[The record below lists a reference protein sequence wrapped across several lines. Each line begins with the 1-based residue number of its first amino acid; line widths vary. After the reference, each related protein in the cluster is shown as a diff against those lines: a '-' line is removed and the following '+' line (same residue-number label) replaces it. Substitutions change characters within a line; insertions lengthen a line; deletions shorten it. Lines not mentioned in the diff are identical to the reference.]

1 MRYPVYKASE
11 WISSCGVPFIYSHA
25 LNRPLNPELHCHD
38 FYEIIFLFSGNVSHC
53 VNNVTYEMRDGDAA
67 FLRPFD
73 THIFTEQSQQLE
85 LFSISVVAE
94 ELGPLL
100 SAYHIDI
107 APTTAKKEIHFSLSH
122 GQQHTLLSMFR
133 QIKSV
138 TTPQREIILRI
149 ILGEAL
155 HELMRQQ
162 CMDSVEWI
170 DKILAQMNTLPNM
183 AAGVPAL
190 LRLSNLSHA
199 QLCRLVKKH
208 IGQTPQH
215 YIKELR
221 LTHAYEMIQS
231 TDIPFEQIALQV
243 GYSSFS
249 HFSVAF
255 KQRFGLSPAV
265 LRKSSQ
271 RSTLI

>member
-1 MRYPVYKASE
+1 M
-11 WISSCGVPFIYSHA
+11 
-25 LNRPLNPELHCHD
+25 
-38 FYEIIFLFSGNVSHC
+38 
-53 VNNVTYEMRDGDAA
+53 
-67 FLRPFD
+67 
-73 THIFTEQSQQLE
+73 
-85 LFSISVVAE
+85 
-94 ELGPLL
+94 
-100 SAYHIDI
+100 
-107 APTTAKKEIHFSLSH
+107 
-122 GQQHTLLSMFR
+122 
-133 QIKSV
+133 
-138 TTPQREIILRI
+138 
-149 ILGEAL
+149 
-155 HELMRQQ
+155 
-162 CMDSVEWI
+162 
-170 DKILAQMNTLPNM
+170 
-183 AAGVPAL
+183 
-190 LRLSNLSHA
+190 A
-199 QLCRLVKKH
+199 QLCRLVKMH